1 MTKDEYD
8 HLHHIYDIANHSK
21 VSDRKAYL
29 FAIACVKRIWDLITD
44 ERLKNAVLEL
54 ESLVVHKK
62 EIIRNNDTVLETI
75 PQKEVEIYN
84 AVHSLFILSNF
95 GRNYYVFAVAQAVR
109 KVIGHDDYLKE
120 HDWQVKTL
128 KHMVKFNEV

>member
-8 HLHHIYDIANHSK
+8 NLYHIFDIASNSK
-21 VSDRKAYL
+21 MSKRKANL
-29 FAIACVKRIWDLITD
+29 FASACVRRIWDLITD
-44 ERLKNAVLEL
+44 ERLRNAVLEL
-54 ESLVVHKK
+54 EDAGENKK
-62 EIIRNNDTVLETI
+62 EITRNPYVGM
-75 PQKEVEIYN
+75 PQEEVEIYN

-95 GRNYYVFAVAQAVR
+95 GINYYVFAVAQAVR

-128 KHMVKFNEV
+128 KHMVKFNDENA